1 MLRSGFLAGLAA
13 LLLTGLSMPA
23 AAQPAGPQGHTYEIA
38 ESTGAYTV
46 TFEPSGTLRNSRGRP
61 GQWTFDGR
69 TLCVLLSG
77 REICE
82 PWRDLSVGESYMS
95 RAWAEGRGS
104 VRVTRVA

>member
-13 LLLTGLSMPA
+13 LLLCLFAAPA
-23 AAQPAGPQGHTYEIA
+23 GAQETGPQGRSYEIS
-38 ESTGAYTV
+38 ENSGSYTV
-46 TFEPSGTLRNSRGRP
+46 SFEREGMLRDSRGRS

-82 PWRDLSVGESYMS
+82 PWRDLAVGESYQS
-95 RAWAEGRGS
+95 RAWAEGRGR
-104 VRVTRVA
+104 VRVTRVD